1 MYIIQCLNC
10 KTCDNCFQLK
20 IIPEFLL
27 MHWCLSYMHKK
38 WKWHTVFW
46 QSASLGCRKKNPNI
60 LVNRQWTLESKK
72 NPQASSLEQRVPRT
86 MNLCMKTI
94 ENSVIS
100 PIPVHSGVTSEATC
114 ISYLLSSVWA
124 NKSLKKITY
133 VVDSKNKQY
142 HVHGTCETT
151 VQYLAKSHTCMQGF
165 THWLNPVLTWAT
177 VQCHCHILQVFTC
190 WCKKKCELEWIQCE
204 TFTSASDISS
214 GGFENNIQCKATYCH
229 W

>member
-1 MYIIQCLNC
+1 MW
-10 KTCDNCFQLK
+10 QLLSIK
-20 IIPEFLL
+20 EYPRVLINALV
-27 MHWCLSYMHKK
+27 LSYMHKK
-38 WKWHTVFW
+38 WKGHTVFW

-72 NPQASSLEQRVPRT
+72 NPQASSLKQRVPRT

-94 ENSVIS
+94 GNSVIS

-133 VVDSKNKQY
+133 VVYSKNKQY